1 MDDANLTPAV
11 RAELSR
17 LGSMPNLHA
26 RMADGIVTL
35 SGSVPEEGLR
45 RRIEQ
50 QLLAIPEVL
59 DVHNYLKVTPPC
71 DGLEDRFLTMLQG
84 EGVATKDLR
93 VQIDG
98 GVVTLSGQAASW
110 FDRDAM
116 GRIAWTLPGVQE
128 VVSRVTLPPGAVEP
142 GRNAEGDLI
151 P

>member
-17 LGSMPNLHA
+17 LGPLADLHA

-35 SGSVPEEGLR
+35 SGSVPDDDLR

-71 DGLEDRFLTMLQG
+71 DGLEDRLLTMLQG

-93 VQIDG
+93 VRIDG
-98 GVVTLSGQAASW
+98 GVVTLSGEAASW

-116 GRIAWTLPGVQE
+116 GRIAWTLPGVTE
-128 VVSRVTLPPGAVEP
+128 VVSRVTLPPDAVEP
-142 GRNAEGDLI
+142 GRDAEGDLI